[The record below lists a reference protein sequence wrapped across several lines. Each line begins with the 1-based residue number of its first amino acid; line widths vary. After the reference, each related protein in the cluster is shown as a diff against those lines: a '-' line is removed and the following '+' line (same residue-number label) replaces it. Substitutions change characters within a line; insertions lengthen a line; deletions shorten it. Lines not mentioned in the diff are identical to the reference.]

1 MNNLSKEQIQEIHN
15 FTAELNTLS
24 EEIDTEQDNAREGT
38 AKLNEKIQRYNNVLK
53 NARDFR
59 DGVVQ
64 KMKDYSNDQPDNWQE
79 SEGETYQEWIDA
91 MEELE
96 LNNLELVELPQVE
109 DREHASVLEDLPS
122 SPE

>member
-1 MNNLSKEQIQEIHN
+1 MKNLSNEQKQEIEN
-15 FTAELNTLS
+15 FVAELNTLS
-24 EEIDTEQDNAREGT
+24 DEIDTEQDNAREST
-38 AKLNEKIQRYNNVLK
+38 AKLNEKVQRYNNVVK

-91 MEELE
+91 WEEAE
-96 LNNLELVELPQVE
+96 LIKIELMELPEVE
-109 DREHASVLEDLPS
+109 DRDHSGTLEGLPTS
-122 SPE
+122 CE